1 MHGGDYLIWKSSDVE
16 LDGINTREFKV
27 RPRVR
32 IDVPTPEEDIR
43 YIDIRGRDGE
53 LTKRYGYKNISLSI
67 EFYIYEELN
76 FKDVFR
82 KAKQKF
88 INATTLRL
96 VDDDVYYKI
105 KSISF
110 DNAVNPINKI
120 GEFTIQFTL
129 DPFQYEIENN
139 PIILTSSKTIQN
151 DGYKCL
157 PIITATVAGTGNIYI
172 GDQQITVKDVN
183 GTITIDS
190 EMKNAYRKGSPPQNM
205 NKHMIGKFPVFENG
219 DNAVSFDGDISKL
232 EIVMNR
238 RWV

>member
-1 MHGGDYLIWKSSDVE
+1 MGRCDMILNASKIR
-16 LDGINTREFKV
+16 LDGIYAHEKGISPKGRYE
-27 RPRVR
+27 
-32 IDVPTPEEDIR
+32 VPTAERDVE
-43 YIDIRGRDGE
+43 YIEIRGREGP
-53 LTKRYGYKNISLSI
+53 LTKKYGYKNIPLTVK
-67 EFYIYEELN
+67 FYIHSEG
-76 FKDVFR
+76 FKKTFR
-82 KAKQKF
+82 KVKPFILNAKTFQ
-88 INATTLRL
+88 
-96 VDDDVYYKI
+96 VDDDDEVYYKI
-105 KSISF
+105 KS
-110 DNAVNPINKI
+110 VNILPSENMMKTF
-120 GEFTIQFTL
+120 GEFEVEFIFS
-129 DPFQYEIENN
+129 PHQYETNNN

-219 DNAVSFDGDISKL
+219 NSAVSFDGDISKL